1 MEYFSYVLL
10 SQVNGFI
17 YVGSTDTVYFRLKRH
32 NAGKVK
38 STKAYRP
45 WKLLEFYKFPSRS
58 EAFRHERFLKTHQQK
73 DLIKERH
80 DLK

>member
-10 SQVNGFI
+10 SQTNGFI
-17 YVGSTDTVYFRLKRH
+17 YVGSTRDVKVRLKKH

-38 STKAYRP
+38 STKTYRP
-45 WKLLEFYKFPSRS
+45 WKLLEFYKFSSRS
-58 EAFRHERFLKTHQQK
+58 EAVKHERFLKTHQQK
-73 DLIKERH
+73 DLIKKRY